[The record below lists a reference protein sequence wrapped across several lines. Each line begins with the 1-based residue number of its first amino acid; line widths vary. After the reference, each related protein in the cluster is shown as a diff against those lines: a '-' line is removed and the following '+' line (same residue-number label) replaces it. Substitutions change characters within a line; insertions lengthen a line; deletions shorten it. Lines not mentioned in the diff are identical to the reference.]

1 MTYSCRTL
9 LRAGVLAALLP
20 VLVSGCTAASP
31 GSARVATAASATSG
45 TPAPAPAGTP
55 TPSMPSASAT
65 SPASTQTATGPVLKR
80 RTFTIRLPE
89 GFSLDPKASAGY
101 SSGSSADLINGVTA
115 YEDVS
120 ERAPSLGVMVGWA
133 RSGPIWRQRPK
144 RLADVR
150 IAGQKW
156 YHLHGQQEFSKRFT
170 HIDAHE
176 YGTYHGHTVIWI
188 DFSFDTRDPAA
199 PAPAARQALIDS
211 VLATVHWR

>member
-1 MTYSCRTL
+1 MD
-9 LRAGVLAALLP
+9 AAAP
-20 VLVSGCTAASP
+20 
-31 GSARVATAASATSG
+31 ATSG
-45 TPAPAPAGTP
+45 TPASASIPAPSLP
-55 TPSMPSASAT
+55 TASAT
-65 SPASTQTATGPVLKR
+65 SPAPTQAASGPVLKR

-89 GFSLDPKASAGY
+89 DFSLDPKASVGY

-120 ERAPSLGVMVGWA
+120 ERAPSLDVMVGWA
-133 RSGPIWRQRPK
+133 RSGPTWRQRPK

-176 YGTYHGHTVIWI
+176 YGTYHGRTVIWI

-199 PAPAARQALIDS
+199 LAPAERQALIDS